1 MSTRRSRCAIAVA
14 SIMAPFLFILI
25 AALAISGCNSC
36 RSRTTT
42 TTTTQTNATTA
53 QVSKYILHANDF
65 DLKLVMA
72 LITSGTGMNDMS
84 ALEQKI
90 NDPASGI
97 NNVDIDKDGKI
108 DYVSAK
114 ESTVGGQQTIEFEA
128 HPSGSADAEPVVIA
142 SVNVSQNT
150 TTNQVTVSGG
160 HPTYVDGYD
169 SAYYSNVYPRSHF
182 ADAMFMYW
190 MLRPHPLYAPR
201 YYGAYPMGYVP
212 RPVLAPTVVQS
223 QRTNYQTTTRVS
235 PVPQATRP
243 SNYSSPSVKQD
254 TANRVQSKYATPPQ
268 NGAGSIK
275 GNAQNQNNYKE
286 RDTSKPKAQGGS
298 FSPNAP
304 KVGSPPATP
313 PKVASP
319 PPSPPSTPK
328 VSSPPPSPPKVSSP
342 PPSPPRVASPPPS
355 PPRASPPRSSPPS
368 SGGSRGGRR

>member
-1 MSTRRSRCAIAVA
+1 MSTTRRSRCVIAVA
-14 SIMAPFLFILI
+14 SLMAPCLVIII
-25 AALAISGCNSC
+25 AALALSGCNSC

-42 TTTTQTNATTA
+42 TTTTQTKATTA
-53 QVSKYILHANDF
+53 QASYILNADDF

-72 LITSGTGMNDMS
+72 LITSGTGMNDMA
-84 ALEQKI
+84 ALEQRI
-90 NDPASGI
+90 NDPSSGI
-97 NNVDIDKDGKI
+97 NNVDVDHDGHV

-114 ESTVGGQQTIEFEA
+114 ESNAGGQQAIEFEA
-128 HPSGSADAEPVVIA
+128 HPSGSPDAEPVVIA

-150 TTNQVTVSGG
+150 TTNQVTVNGG
-160 HPTYVDGYD
+160 YPTYVNGYD

-190 MLRPHPLYAPR
+190 MLRPHPLYVPVYRGYPAGYMPR
-201 YYGAYPMGYVP
+201 Q
-212 RPVLAPTVVQS
+212 VLAPTVVQS
-223 QRTNYQTTTRVS
+223 QRTSYQTTTRVS

-243 SNYSSPSVKQD
+243 STYSSPSVKQD

-286 RDTSKPKAQGGS
+286 RDTSKAKPQGGT

-319 PPSPPSTPK
+319 PPSPPSTPR
-328 VSSPPPSPPKVSSP
+328 VSSPPPSPPRVSSP

-355 PPRASPPRSSPPS
+355 PPRPSSPRPSSPS
-368 SGGSRGGRR
+368 SGGSRSGGRR